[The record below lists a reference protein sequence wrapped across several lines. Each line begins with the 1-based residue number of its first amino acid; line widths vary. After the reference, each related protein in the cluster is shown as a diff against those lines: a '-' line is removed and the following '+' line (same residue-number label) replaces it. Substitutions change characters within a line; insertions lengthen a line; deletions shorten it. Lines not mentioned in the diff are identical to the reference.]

1 MLMSSTGIHVVNI
14 SRYGDCVDYIIFI
27 YVKLLIAQYL
37 AGYLYSYCAGPF
49 VQIAN
54 VWNILLSP

>member
-1 MLMSSTGIHVVNI
+1 MCMLMSSTGIHVVNI

-27 YVKLLIAQYL
+27 YMKLLITQYL

-54 VWNILLSP
+54 V